1 MTQWAYYHRRSILF
15 ALGLFAIAGLFT
27 IYSTP
32 VSLFPQVIFPR
43 VVINMDAGDRPA
55 ERMMV
60 EATWPVEE
68 AVRTVPGVVSVRS
81 NTSRGSADISINFV
95 WGLDMVSA
103 MLQVESAINQIRSTL
118 PATLAFS
125 VRRMEPTVFP
135 VLGYS
140 LTSAKQSQVELR
152 DIAQYQ
158 IRPVLSAVSGVANI
172 EVLGGAVAEYQVIV
186 NQARLNALGLNLD
199 DIAKALTAANVIHAV
214 GRLEQDYKLYLGLTN
229 TQFQNAEQIAQTVVR
244 KGPNGLVFLEN
255 VAQVV
260 KTTAPLWQRVTAD
273 GKEAVLFQVIQQP
286 DGSTVEIAH
295 AIQKSWISFK
305 KSCQPTLNFP
315 SGMTKVI

>member
-1 MTQWAYYHRRSILF
+1 
-15 ALGLFAIAGLFT
+15 
-27 IYSTP
+27 
-32 VSLFPQVIFPR
+32 
-43 VVINMDAGDRPA
+43 MDAGDRPA

-68 AVRTVPGVVSVRS
+68 AVRTVPGVLSVRS

-118 PATLAFS
+118 PATLAFT

-158 IRPVLSAVSGVANI
+158 IRPVLSAIPGVANI

-186 NQARLNALGLNLD
+186 NLARLNSFGLS
-199 DIAKALTAANVIHAV
+199 H
-214 GRLEQDYKLYLGLTN
+214 G
-229 TQFQNAEQIAQTVVR
+229 
-244 KGPNGLVFLEN
+244 
-255 VAQVV
+255 
-260 KTTAPLWQRVTAD
+260 
-273 GKEAVLFQVIQQP
+273 
-286 DGSTVEIAH
+286 
-295 AIQKSWISFK
+295 
-305 KSCQPTLNFP
+305 
-315 SGMTKVI
+315 

>member
-1 MTQWAYYHRRSILF
+1 MTLWAYRHRRSILF
-15 ALGLFAIAGLFT
+15 ALSLFAISGLFT

-32 VSLFPQVIFPR
+32 VSLFPQVVFPR

-103 MLQVESAINQIRSTL
+103 MMQVESAINQIRSSL
-118 PATLAFS
+118 PATLAFT

-140 LTSAKQSQVELR
+140 LTSAKQSQVILTGYCTISNSSGFVGNFGCCQHR
-152 DIAQYQ
+152 SAGRRSRGISGYRQSCAAQF
-158 IRPVLSAVSGVANI
+158 AG
-172 EVLGGAVAEYQVIV
+172 
-186 NQARLNALGLNLD
+186 
-199 DIAKALTAANVIHAV
+199 
-214 GRLEQDYKLYLGLTN
+214 
-229 TQFQNAEQIAQTVVR
+229 
-244 KGPNGLVFLEN
+244 
-255 VAQVV
+255 
-260 KTTAPLWQRVTAD
+260 
-273 GKEAVLFQVIQQP
+273 
-286 DGSTVEIAH
+286 
-295 AIQKSWISFK
+295 FK
-305 KSCQPTLNFP
+305 P
-315 SGMTKVI
+315 G